1 MVVPSTQQINP
12 GKNVTHKVYQVPVAS
27 DFLDKLLRLEV
38 EGRKFET
45 LRKLPETYAGLWE
58 GALNSTE
65 LLNEL
70 KGFDLIVY
78 DNMAFC
84 GPLVGDLLGIPRVE
98 IFPLPPNLLLEVYHM
113 APMPISYVP
122 QLLTGFTDNMTFME
136 RVVNLGTYLVGR
148 LFVRLTYDRIM
159 NGLKV
164 KYNITPERS
173 FQESIGDAELVII
186 TADFALEYPQP
197 LLPGMNYMSRLSVNF
212 GKRTAKSGSPHL
224 IAFFYVNKTTS
235 NHLSR
240 IAASQLKFT

>member
-1 MVVPSTQQINP
+1 MVVPSTQQIKP
-12 GKNVTHKVYQVPVAS
+12 GENVEHKVYQVPLAS
-27 DFLDKLLRLEV
+27 NSFDNLIRLEV
-38 EGRKFET
+38 ERRKFET
-45 LRKLPETYAGLWE
+45 LRKLPETLAGLWE

-78 DNMAFC
+78 DNMAFY

-98 IFPLPPNLLLEVYHM
+98 IFLLPPNWHLLQVYHM

-122 QLLTGFTDNMTFME
+122 QFLTGFTDNMTFME
-136 RVVNLGTYLVGR
+136 RLMNLGVYLAGKI
-148 LFVRLTYDRIM
+148 FVRLTYDRIM

-197 LLPGMNYMSRLSVNF
+197 LLPGMNNNVST
-212 GKRTAKSGSPHL
+212 KREFWQTCSEKWKS
-224 IAFFYVNKTTS
+224 TS
-235 NHLSR
+235 NLFPLWKKIPSITFR
-240 IAASQLKFT
+240 D

>member
-1 MVVPSTQQINP
+1 MVVPSTQQIKP
-12 GKNVTHKVYQVPVAS
+12 SDKVPHKIYHVPLAS
-27 DFLDKLLRLEV
+27 DYLDILIRLEI
-38 EGRKFET
+38 EGQKFESV
-45 LRKLPETYAGLWE
+45 KKFPETLASLWE

-78 DNMAFC
+78 DSMAFH
-84 GPLVGDLLGIPRVE
+84 GPLVGELFGIPRVE
-98 IFPLPPNLLLEVYHM
+98 IFPSQPNLFLDMYHM

-122 QLLTGFTDNMTFME
+122 RVVLEFTDRMTFME
-136 RVVNLGTYLVGR
+136 RAMNLGAYLFGK

-173 FQESIGDAELVII
+173 FQQSIDDAELVII

-197 LLPGMNYMSRLSVNF
+197 LLPGMNYMTKL
-212 GKRTAKSGSPHL
+212 
-224 IAFFYVNKTTS
+224 
-235 NHLSR
+235 
-240 IAASQLKFT
+240 

>member
-1 MVVPSTQQINP
+1 VPL
-12 GKNVTHKVYQVPVAS
+12 AS
-27 DFLDKLLRLEV
+27 DYFDILIRLEI
-38 EGRKFET
+38 EGRKFESMT
-45 LRKLPETYAGLWE
+45 KFPETLASLWE

-78 DNMAFC
+78 DSMAFH

-98 IFPLPPNLLLEVYHM
+98 ILPSQPNLFLDMYHM

-122 QLLTGFTDNMTFME
+122 RVVLEFTDRMTFME
-136 RVVNLGTYLVGR
+136 RAMNLGTYLFGK

-173 FQESIGDAELVII
+173 FQESIDDAELVII
-186 TADFALEYPQP
+186 TADFVLEYPQP
-197 LLPGMNYMSRLSVNF
+197 LLPGMNYMTKL
-212 GKRTAKSGSPHL
+212 
-224 IAFFYVNKTTS
+224 
-235 NHLSR
+235 
-240 IAASQLKFT
+240 